1 MRFIVISVLIIFL
14 LYLLIPRKT
23 KSGNFK
29 IKNTTYQLE
38 LAKTISQQATGLSGR
53 TSLCSNCGMLFV
65 FAYEDIWPFW
75 MQNTLIPLDI
85 IWLDKNGKIV
95 HYVNATEL
103 KSLKILKNS
112 TPAKYVLEL
121 NSGDFD
127 KLKLKLGDEILHNYP
142 QL

>member
-23 KSGNFK
+23 KTGNFK
-29 IKNTTYQLE
+29 IKNTPYQLE

-65 FAYEDIWPFW
+65 FAYEDVWPFW
-75 MQNTLIPLDI
+75 MKDTLIPLDI
-85 IWLDKNGKIV
+85 IWLNKAGKIV

-142 QL
+142 